1 MDLNDLNQPL
11 QLNDTTQLKA
21 VFDPALR
28 CFSAQL
34 WKDGEPAG
42 LLGLVGQFTHPD
54 DVLDAVDEFLTE
66 QGESPLTEQQM
77 GLFGGMLIMA
87 KGGPDAEML
96 RLAIEDPSKVLFLF

>member
-1 MDLNDLNQPL
+1 MDLNDFMQPL

-21 VFDPALR
+21 IFDPVLR

-34 WKDGEPAG
+34 WRGGEPAG

-66 QGESPLTEQQM
+66 QGESPLTEQQT
-77 GLFGGMLIMA
+77 GRFAGMLIMA
-87 KGGPDAEML
+87 KGGPDAMML
-96 RLAIEDPSKVLFLF
+96 QLAIEDPSSVLLF